1 MQHAGYTCRRQGY
14 PKELQGAE
22 QPHSRESFGRA
33 QPITG
38 LYYFVSRCVGTKMI
52 SGQHIVGYLIR
63 WQREITASL
72 TAAKL
77 KHAQCCI

>member
-1 MQHAGYTCRRQGY
+1 MQDTHMGRQEY

-38 LYYFVSRCVGTKMI
+38 LQLFRFKV
-52 SGQHIVGYLIR
+52 R
-63 WQREITASL
+63 WHQDDFRPTHCRIPNKVAERDHSFLA
-72 TAAKL
+72 AAKL